1 MTSQK
6 AQRSLN
12 NCRNIINEKFNQI
25 YSMSYE
31 ELYTNGPMQREL
43 LNEMQTS
50 LDQNLKI
57 TEK

>member
-1 MTSQK
+1 
-6 AQRSLN
+6 
-12 NCRNIINEKFNQI
+12 
-25 YSMSYE
+25 MSYE